1 MEGINV
7 GWTYWRIVC
16 NYGHVGLKKEVSVA
30 RYLRLA
36 ADCNLLDAYEVA
48 KNMPGVKNNGV
59 FCGRRISCDEYV
71 NGHHSEM
78 DNFYL
83 KNLKPYKLQSA

>member
-1 MEGINV
+1 M

-36 ADCNLLDAYEVA
+36 ADSNLLDAYEVA

-59 FCGRRISCDEYV
+59 FSGRRVSFDDYV
-71 NGHHSEM
+71 NGYQMER

-83 KNLKPYKLQSA
+83 KNLKSFKLQSA